1 MIFCPGDR
9 LVFVLWLSACQSMT
23 FPWVSI
29 RYQKKITHIF
39 HMGRR
44 HKCTKLSV
52 LLVRTLASTCV
63 TDSTPR
69 RCDRVSTRYSVDFVE
84 KNGISICLPTHHLY
98 ISIIS
103 LSQRLSLVGLSLL
116 LLSSRPGFV
125 WPNIF
130 YHPFSFNLIYAE
142 TCPKISSCYV
152 DWISCHFLILF
163 WQSDPIKLPDIWAFW
178 QNIYVL
184 FYWKKH
190 NKIVSK

>member
-1 MIFCPGDR
+1 MFWTLFCVVFTSCCRKYGPERMMIFCPGDR

-84 KNGISICLPTHHLY
+84 KNGIRIIPTNSSSLHL
-98 ISIIS
+98 
-103 LSQRLSLVGLSLL
+103 
-116 LLSSRPGFV
+116 
-125 WPNIF
+125 N
-130 YHPFSFNLIYAE
+130 
-142 TCPKISSCYV
+142 
-152 DWISCHFLILF
+152 HFLKPTAF
-163 WQSDPIKLPDIWAFW
+163 TGWIKLTIAEYWLVCMHK
-178 QNIYVL
+178 VL
-184 FYWKKH
+184 
-190 NKIVSK
+190 IQL